1 LNLPAPV
8 LLASAAAAAIA
19 LYATAYEPFAIR
31 LRRLRLNC
39 PRLPTEFDGFTILQ
53 LSDLHMSKMGRRERR
68 VTRMIRDLSPDI
80 LAITGDLAFDDVS
93 GRQLAAM
100 ALGARPR
107 EGAFAISGNADVRHP
122 GFYAGVRRVMREAG
136 IRFLENEHIMLRRGG
151 ASIVI
156 AGVDDPHSGRDDLG
170 RAVEGAPDDRF
181 TLLLSHTPAIIVAA
195 IEVGADVVLS
205 GHTHGG
211 QLALPFI
218 GPLYTRSGHG
228 KGLAA
233 GLLGGESLRKVIDL
247 DPGRT
252 QVYVSRGIGSS
263 FLPLR
268 FLAPPEI
275 ALLELR
281 RG

>member
-1 LNLPAPV
+1 MPAPV

-136 IRFLENEHIMLRRGG
+136 IRFLENEHVMLRRGG

-211 QLALPFI
+211 QVVLGEFARITFTPAAMASPYL
-218 GPLYTRSGHG
+218 
-228 KGLAA
+228 A
-233 GLLGGESLRKVIDL
+233 GLYHHGAS
-247 DPGRT
+247 
-252 QVYVSRGIGSS
+252 QMYVSRGIGTVGV
-263 FLPLR
+263 PVR
-268 FLAPPEI
+268 VNCPPELTRI
-275 ALLELR
+275 VLKPA
-281 RG
+281 

>member
-1 LNLPAPV
+1 MNLPAPILTATV
-8 LLASAAAAAIA
+8 AAALAI
-19 LYATAYEPFAIR
+19 YATAYEPFAIC
-31 LRRLRLNC
+31 LRRLRLTC
-39 PRLPTEFDGFTILQ
+39 PRLPAEFDGFTILQ

-122 GFYAGVRRVMREAG
+122 ESYAGVRRVMREAG
-136 IRFLENEHIMLRRGG
+136 IRFLENEHVILRRGG

-156 AGVDDPHSGRDDLG
+156 AGVDDPHSGRDNLG

-181 TLLLSHTPAIIVAA
+181 MLLLSHTPAIIVAA

-228 KGLAA
+228 RGLAA
-233 GLLGGESLRKVIDL
+233 GLLGSESLRKVIGV
-247 DPGRT
+247 DPERT